1 MGCPEKDCCASS
13 PTQTDIAFPG
23 TYDHATPWKFYNHLI
38 AHIPDD
44 IHVTD
49 YCLGTHWSYVEA
61 DCGMGVSFTCKGGAR
76 RSFTCDLRGMP
87 LRTVAELSKSWC
99 FEEASLGVAALNAWY
114 SRAELLDPLSAV
126 YDEAVELPDGTT
138 HKMDA
143 FEVYL
148 PEMTGKKVT
157 VIGHFPNVERLGES
171 AELTVLER
179 NCSQALD
186 TPDPACEYVLPS
198 TDYAFITGVTII
210 NKTAP
215 RLLDLTENAT
225 TVMVGPSVV
234 ASPFLFDWGVE
245 ALAGSVVADPEKLRF
260 AVMSGAGKLFGEALR
275 MMTVKRT
282 N

>member
-1 MGCPEKDCCASS
+1 
-13 PTQTDIAFPG
+13 
-23 TYDHATPWKFYNHLI
+23 
-38 AHIPDD
+38 
-44 IHVTD
+44 
-49 YCLGTHWSYVEA
+49 
-61 DCGMGVSFTCKGGAR
+61 MGVSFTCKGGAR

-114 SRAELLDPLSAV
+114 SRAELLDPLGAV